1 LSEGSSKIADFTFVV
16 IVVSS
21 MYSPVLSRVEVDAHP
36 AASSIEAAMNA
47 AKNCLG
53 DVMNAL

>member
-21 MYSPVLSRVEVDAHP
+21 MYSPVLSWVEVDAHP
-36 AASSIEAAMNA
+36 ARAAS
-47 AKNCLG
+47 KPR
-53 DVMNAL
+53 